1 MRVIAI
7 DGPAGAGKS
16 TVARACAEALG
27 LEVLN
32 TGAMYRAVTYAAISA
47 GADTSDNNA
56 CTKAASSA
64 KIELSDRV
72 LLDGVDIS
80 QEIRGALVTSEVSTV
95 SAHPGVRE
103 VLVEKQRLWASQHG
117 GAVVEGRDIGT
128 VVFPDALVKVFLTAS
143 DSERARRRVI
153 DEQSAGREANFADVE
168 ADLARRDATDSG
180 RSISPLVAAKDALI
194 LDSTTMAI
202 DEVVETIVREF
213 LKREV
218 LQ

>member
-32 TGAMYRAVTYAAISA
+32 TGAMYRAVTYAVISA
-47 GADTSDNNA
+47 GADTSDPNA
-56 CTKAASSA
+56 CTDAASSA

-72 LLDGVDIS
+72 ILDGVDIS

-143 DSERARRRVI
+143 DAERARRRVI
-153 DEQSAGREANFADVE
+153 DEQSAGREAKFAEVE

-180 RSISPLVAAKDALI
+180 RSISPLVAAEDALI

-213 LKREV
+213 LEREV

>member
-1 MRVIAI
+1 VRVIAI

-32 TGAMYRAVTYAAISA
+32 TGAMYRAVTYAVISA
-47 GADTSDNNA
+47 GADTSDPNA
-56 CTKAASSA
+56 CTSAASSA

-72 LLDGVDIS
+72 ILDGVDIS

-143 DSERARRRVI
+143 DEERARRRVI
-153 DEQSAGREANFADVE
+153 DEQSAGREAKFAEVE

-180 RSISPLVAAKDALI
+180 RSISPLVAAEDALI

-213 LKREV
+213 LEREV